1 MRVMDSDGEKPRMH
15 LDEVVV
21 YFRKRIADWE
31 LYGKRSEAQAQRLI
45 DRNKALTARI
55 AELEG
60 QLSEVVRQVVPHNR
74 QLFQSRKAHAG
85 RGRA

>member
-31 LYGKRSEAQAQRLI
+31 
-45 DRNKALTARI
+45 
-55 AELEG
+55 
-60 QLSEVVRQVVPHNR
+60 
-74 QLFQSRKAHAG
+74 
-85 RGRA
+85 